1 VPQKK
6 EYKGEIT
13 MSVIQQTYQGHE
25 IKIEDDEKLTINA
38 KEIDYMQDKALGKW
52 FSKYLPY
59 TQYDSL
65 EALAKAIAVDTAEF
79 KVFKEKRDG

>member
-1 VPQKK
+1 
-6 EYKGEIT
+6 
-13 MSVIQQTYQGHE
+13 MSVQQQTYKGHD
-25 IKIEDDEKLTINA
+25 IKIEDDVKLIINN
-38 KEIDYMQDKALGKW
+38 KEIDYLEDKEQGKW

-79 KVFKEKRDG
+79 KRMAEKIESK

>member
-1 VPQKK
+1 
-6 EYKGEIT
+6 
-13 MSVIQQTYQGHE
+13 MSVQQQTYKGHD
-25 IKIEDDEKLTINA
+25 IKIEDDVKLIINN
-38 KEIDYMQDKALGKW
+38 KEIDYLEDKEQGKW

-79 KVFKEKRDG
+79 KRVVEKIESK

>member
-1 VPQKK
+1 MDVK
-6 EYKGEIT
+6 
-13 MSVIQQTYQGHE
+13 QQTYEGRD
-25 IKIEDDEKLTINA
+25 IKIQDDEKLLIND
-38 KEIDYMQDKALGKW
+38 KEIEYVQDKAQGKW

-79 KVFKEKRDG
+79 KRLKEKLYLIIKNNKIQ